1 MLKTWLGIPAACRY
15 FCQKF
20 QDMPETAGAK
30 ARTRTSKQ
38 KVPSY
43 LIKEWVYNTPVYYK
57 GYRDVLQKKKTTED
71 IMADGT
77 LQAAIKFWLTLLLRN
92 HLDLAKYWVFSGEVG
107 SHVAPKKNAAHDLVI
122 IEKRLL
128 PPGNVSNRYA
138 DEPARVVIEIDTAI
152 EYGNDRPIEQFVQQ
166 KTQQTL
172 DFGTKKVIW
181 IFTATQK
188 VMVATPDADW
198 TISDWSK
205 TIEVLDGV
213 QFNLAEFVEKEGIKL
228 DQPEGNS

>member
-1 MLKTWLGIPAACRY
+1 MTTRAAEQSRV
-15 FCQKF
+15 K
-20 QDMPETAGAK
+20 K
-30 ARTRTSKQ
+30 SKR

-43 LIKEWVYNTPVYYK
+43 LIKEWVYDTPVYYK
-57 GYRDVLQKKKTTED
+57 GYREVMKKTKTPEE
-71 IMADGT
+71 IMADGM
-77 LQAAIKFWLTLLLRN
+77 LQAILKNWLHLLLGAQLN
-92 HLDLAKYWVFSGEVG
+92 LENYWILTGEVG
-107 SHVAPKKNAAHDLVI
+107 AHIAPWKNASHDLVI

-128 PPGNVSNRYA
+128 PPGKVSNRYA
-138 DEPARVVIEIDTAI
+138 DVPPKVVIEIDTAV
-152 EYGNDRPIEQFVQQ
+152 EYVDDKPVEHLVQL

-172 DFGTKKVIW
+172 DFGTEKVIW

-213 QFNLAEFVEKEGIKL
+213 GFNLAEFVEKEGINL
-228 DQPEGNS
+228 DQPGENV

>member
-1 MLKTWLGIPAACRY
+1 
-15 FCQKF
+15 
-20 QDMPETAGAK
+20 MPTTAEAQATTK
-30 ARTRTSKQ
+30 KSKR

-43 LIKEWVYNTPVYYK
+43 LIKEWVYDTPVYYK
-57 GYRDVLQKKKTTED
+57 GYREVMQKSKTPEE

-77 LQAAIKFWLTLLLRN
+77 LQAAIKFWLSLLLGN
-92 HLDLAKYWVFSGEVG
+92 QLNLSKYWIFSGEVG
-107 SHVAPKKNAAHDLVI
+107 SHIAPRKNASHDLVI

-128 PPGNVSNRYA
+128 PPGKVSNRFA
-138 DEPARVVIEIDTAI
+138 DVPARVVIEIDTAV
-152 EYGNDRPIEQFVQQ
+152 EYGDGNPVEQFVQQ

-172 DFGTKKVIW
+172 DFGTEKVIW

-188 VMVATPDADW
+188 VMVATRDADW

-213 QFNLAEFVEKEGIKL
+213 SFNVADFIAKEGISL
-228 DQPEGNS
+228 DRPEGNF